1 MNSAHYGYL
10 DGWRGL
16 AILLLLW
23 GHFFP
28 VPGINLGSLGVN
40 LFFVLS
46 GLLMGR
52 LLFIRK
58 IELSQFYKRRIS
70 RIFPAFFVFLGCVV
84 LWHVATGREINWREV
99 AAAATFTTNYSME
112 IAAQTKMP
120 FGHIWSLS
128 VEEHSYILLSLLA
141 VLSRRKMISAAW
153 GVFLFTASMALMA
166 VAYRLMYEGR
176 ALGFHLAHSEVAAF
190 GIFLSVLILLFFN
203 SRKIPSFN
211 FLIFT
216 VVMIVGVLSNWWSIP
231 VPLGMFGSFAM
242 LALAINVLGN
252 GPGLAQRLLSFY
264 PLRQLGLWSYS
275 LYLWQQP
282 FFIAVHYAGLPPQT
296 GVALGL
302 VCGIA
307 SYYLVEKPARLYL
320 NRRWDKKEK
329 IGIDEAAVVMAKPS

>member
-1 MNSAHYGYL
+1 MKTAHYDYL

-28 VPGINLGSLGVN
+28 VPGINLGSLGVQ

-58 IELSQFYKRRIS
+58 VELPQFYRRRIS
-70 RIFPAFFVFLGCVV
+70 RIFPAFFVFLACVV
-84 LWHVATGREINWREV
+84 LWHLISGREINWKEV
-99 AAAATFTTNYSME
+99 IAASTFTTNYFME
-112 IAAQTKMP
+112 IPAQTKMP

-141 VLSRRKMISAAW
+141 LLSRSKVISA
-153 GVFLFTASMALMA
+153 GRSVLFFTLCMALIA
-166 VAYRLMYEGR
+166 VAYKVTHEGPG
-176 ALGFHLAHSEVAAF
+176 LGFKMAHTEVAAV
-190 GIFLSVLILLFFN
+190 GIFLSVSILLFF
-203 SRKIPSFN
+203 SDRKVPSLKFPV
-211 FLIFT
+211 FAG
-216 VVMIVGVLSNWWSIP
+216 VVMIGVMFNWWSVP
-231 VPLGMFGSFAM
+231 VPLGLLGSFTM

-252 GPGLAQRLLSFY
+252 GPGLAQRILSFY

-282 FFIAVHYAGLPPQT
+282 FFIAVHYAGLSPAV

-302 VCGIA
+302 ACGIA

-320 NRRWDKKEK
+320 NRRWDKTE
-329 IGIDEAAVVMAKPS
+329 ELNTAELSVTTVKP